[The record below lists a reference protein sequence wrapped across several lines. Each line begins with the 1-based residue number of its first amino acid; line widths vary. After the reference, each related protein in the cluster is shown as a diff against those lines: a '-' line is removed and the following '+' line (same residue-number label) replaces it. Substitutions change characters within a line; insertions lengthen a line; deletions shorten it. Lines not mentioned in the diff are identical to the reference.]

1 MSSNKMRGGVRE
13 PHMSRED
20 LKKSL
25 GKGSTVWRLFSFI
38 FKNYKIRFGV
48 VLVCIVISALATLA
62 SSLFTKTL
70 IDDYITPL
78 LTQAVPDF
86 SPLAVALVKLAAALL
101 LGVAASYSYN
111 LIMIF
116 VGQGTMLKLRQS
128 LFSHMED
135 LPLSYF
141 DSHSHGDIMSI
152 YTNDVDTL
160 RQVIGNTVPNLF
172 QSLITLVSTF
182 VSMVVLSM
190 PLTLVSILMAIL
202 TVRVTT
208 GLGKISRAHF
218 VERQKALGAVNGF
231 IEEMVSGQRVVKVY
245 CHEKKAIDDFSV
257 LNERL
262 RSSAY
267 NANKI
272 GSMVMPING
281 NIGNLGY
288 VLTAVVGALI
298 AIGGL
303 TAWYMSGIGG
313 SVLTLGTLVAFL
325 SLQKN
330 FTRPISSISNEIN
343 SIAMASAGTDR
354 VYSLLDEP
362 QEIDNGKVTLVN
374 TTVSPDGSLVES
386 PIRTGTWAWK
396 APDMVSLSSGSD
408 CPDSS
413 FRSAPPIS
421 RRDCEDK
428 SSPSLHRSGPLPLT
442 SRGWLRSGLA
452 RPDDNDLGSAS
463 GLRTYSAAA
472 KRGWMRPGP
481 DGRPATLTPLQGLVS
496 LKDVD
501 FSYVEGKQVLYDIT
515 LTAYPGQKIAF
526 VGGTGAGKTTITN
539 LINRFYEIQEGTIT
553 YDGFDIRDIDKDSLR
568 RSLGI
573 VLQETRLFSASVL
586 DNIRYGRLDAT
597 DEECREAAKL
607 VYADSFIR
615 RLPQGY
621 DTILAADGGNL
632 SQGERQLLAIARAA
646 VANPPVLILD
656 EATSSIDTRT
666 EKLIQKGMDS
676 LMKGRTTFVIAHRLS
691 TVQNANYIMVMD
703 HGHII
708 ERGRHDELLAQK
720 GKYYELY
727 TGNQINA

>member
-1 MSSNKMRGGVRE
+1 MNAQKAFAPGGGTNKARGMRE
-13 PHMSRED
+13 PSHLSREE

-25 GKGSTVWRLFSFI
+25 GKGSTVWRLFGFI
-38 FKNYKIRFGV
+38 FKNYKYRFLI
-48 VLVCIVISALATLA
+48 VLGCIVVSALTTLA

-70 IDDYITPL
+70 IDSYITPML
-78 LTQAVPDF
+78 GQAMPDF
-86 SPLAVALVKLAAALL
+86 SPLAVALVKLGAVLL
-101 LGVAASYSYN
+101 VGVVASYTYN
-111 LIMIF
+111 VIMIH
-116 VGQGTMLKLRQS
+116 VAQGTMLKLRED
-128 LFSHMED
+128 LFAHMED
-135 LPLSYF
+135 LHLRYF
-141 DSHSHGDIMSI
+141 DSHSHGDVMSV

-172 QSLITLVSTF
+172 QSLITLLSTF
-182 VSMVVLSM
+182 ISMIVLSL
-190 PLTLVSILMAIL
+190 PLTLVSILMAAL

-208 GLGKISRAHF
+208 KLGKMSKEYF
-218 VERQKALGAVNGF
+218 VQRQKNLGIVNGF

-245 CHEKKAIDDFSV
+245 CHEKKAVEEFAVINENLRNSV
-257 LNERL
+257 
-262 RSSAY
+262 Y

-272 GSMVMPING
+272 ASVIMPING

-298 AIGGL
+298 ALGGL
-303 TAWYMSGIGG
+303 TAWYLCGLNG

-325 SLQKN
+325 TLQKN

-354 VYSLLDEP
+354 VYGLLDEP
-362 QEIDNGKVTLVN
+362 AEIDNGNVTLVN
-374 TTVSPDGSLVES
+374 TFVSNAGNLEVSEK
-386 PIRTGTWAWK
+386 RTGSWAWMK
-396 APDMVSLSSGSD
+396 KGGQ
-408 CPDSS
+408 
-413 FRSAPPIS
+413 
-421 RRDCEDK
+421 E
-428 SSPSLHRSGPLPLT
+428 
-442 SRGWLRSGLA
+442 
-452 RPDDNDLGSAS
+452 
-463 GLRTYSAAA
+463 
-472 KRGWMRPGP
+472 
-481 DGRPATLTPLQGLVS
+481 LTPLQGLVT
-496 LKDVD
+496 LTDVD
-501 FSYVEGKQVLYDIT
+501 FSYVPEKQVLFDIT

-553 YDGFDIRDIDKDSLR
+553 YDGFDVRDIEKDSLR
-568 RSLGI
+568 RSLGF
-573 VLQETRLFSASVL
+573 VLQETKLFSASVL

-597 DEECREAAKL
+597 DEECRKAAKL

-615 RLPQGY
+615 RLPKGY
-621 DTILAADGGNL
+621 HTVLAADGGNL

-703 HGHII
+703 NGRII
-708 ERGRHDELLAQK
+708 ERGRHDELLSLK

-727 TGNQINA
+727 TGNQITQ